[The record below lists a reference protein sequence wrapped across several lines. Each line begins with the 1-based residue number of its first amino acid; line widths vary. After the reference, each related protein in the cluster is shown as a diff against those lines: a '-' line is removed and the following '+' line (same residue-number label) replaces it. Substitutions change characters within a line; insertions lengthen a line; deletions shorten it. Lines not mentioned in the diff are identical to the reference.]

1 MPEADLCV
9 SKAADSTVDY
19 RQPRYRQPRSDPR
32 GHRATQVA
40 ADDADTVVGVGVVV
54 VVDVVVVVVDV
65 VVVVVDV
72 VVVVVVVFVDAV
84 LAAVAVVFAAVVVD
98 DYVAVVVAAKV
109 LYEVVAADKIDVE
122 PNQEVAVVGDGYN
135 MAAMLVKPVP
145 ISLAGSLRRSS
156 D

>member
-1 MPEADLCV
+1 M
-9 SKAADSTVDY
+9 
-19 RQPRYRQPRSDPR
+19 
-32 GHRATQVA
+32 A